1 MSIKFFY
8 AKIFFLFGKAT
19 IFATLL
25 KEMISGGRVQNKYI
39 PQ

>member
-1 MSIKFFY
+1 MNFFS

-25 KEMISGGRVQNKYI
+25 KETVTRYNKGGK
-39 PQ
+39 

>member
-1 MSIKFFY
+1 MKIFY

-25 KEMISGGRVQNKYI
+25 KAKTFINKGFKSHQKI
-39 PQ
+39 L